1 MDLDWT
7 AVLPVFA
14 IALREGTEAALVVGI
29 VLACLTKAGQQS
41 LYRWVYAGVAAGIAG
56 SAAGGWLLN
65 FLTAYLAR
73 IDRSDMLVWQELWKG
88 GTSLVTI
95 AMLSWMLIWMTTQ
108 AQGLRAQV
116 IGEVDR
122 ALEQS
127 SGWPIFGLVAIA
139 IGREG
144 LETAL
149 FTVSQAPSGG
159 SSIVG
164 VVGGLLTAMWL
175 ALLLFRWGI
184 KINLRQFFQVMGVI
198 LLLIVAGLVVSTLQH
213 LDLAAGYW
221 SQLHPAQSICL
232 SLDPAVC
239 NLGQPVWDLHEFLP
253 DRGFPGVFLKVL
265 LGYRDRLYT
274 LQLLAYVIFVATVGG
289 LYFQSLHPKMSDQLK
304 NQAQ

>member
-1 MDLDWT
+1 MDWT
-7 AVLPVFA
+7 AALPVFA

-41 LYRWVYAGVAAGIAG
+41 LYRWVWSGVLLGICL

-65 FLTAYLAR
+65 FLTSYLAQL
-73 IDRSDMLVWQELWKG
+73 DRSDTLVWQELWKG

-95 AMLSWMLIWMTTQ
+95 GMLSWMLIWMTTQ

-116 IGEVDR
+116 VGEVDR

-127 SGWPIFGLVAIA
+127 SGWPILGLVSIA
-139 IGREG
+139 ILREG

-149 FTVSQAPSGG
+149 FTVSQTQPGWSTVG
-159 SSIVG
+159 G
-164 VVGGLLTAMWL
+164 VVGGLLTAALL

-232 SLDPAVC
+232 SRDVAVC
-239 NLGQPVWDLHEFLP
+239 NLGPQVWDLHEFLS
-253 DRGFPGVFLKVL
+253 DRGFPGVLLKVL
-265 LGYRDRLYT
+265 LGYRDRLYV
-274 LQLLAYVIFVATVGG
+274 LQLLAYVTFMLTVGG
-289 LYFQSLHPKMSDQLK
+289 LYFQSLHPGRLDRIK
-304 NQAQ
+304 N

>member
-1 MDLDWT
+1 MDWT
-7 AVLPVFA
+7 AALPVFA

-41 LYRWVYAGVAAGIAG
+41 LYRWVYVGVAVGIFL

-73 IDRSDMLVWQELWKG
+73 IDRSDTLVWQELWKG

-95 AMLSWMLIWMTTQ
+95 GMLSWMLIWMTTQ
-108 AQGLRAQV
+108 ARGLRAQV
-116 IGEVDR
+116 VGEVDR
-122 ALEQS
+122 ALAQS
-127 SGWPIFGLVAIA
+127 SGWPILGLVLIA
-139 IGREG
+139 ILREG

-149 FTVSQAPSGG
+149 FTVSQTQPGWSTVG
-159 SSIVG
+159 G
-164 VVGGLLTAMWL
+164 VVGGLLTAALL

-221 SQLHPAQSICL
+221 SQLHPAQSLCL
-232 SLDPAVC
+232 STDSAVC
-239 NLGQPVWDLHEFLP
+239 NLGQQVWDLHEILP

-274 LQLLAYVIFVATVGG
+274 LQLLAYVTFMATVGG
-289 LYFQSLHPKMSDQLK
+289 LYFQSLHPGKSDRLK